1 MTNRVTPIDDNSS
14 NEVKKLNQEI
24 VKMNNIELQ
33 KKLVRLQD
41 QQRKAEDAG
50 NMEKADRLYRKIEK
64 LYGN

>member
-1 MTNRVTPIDDNSS
+1 M
-14 NEVKKLNQEI
+14 
-24 VKMNNIELQ
+24 KMKNIELQ